1 MTQAVSKL
9 IQIKKVENKILYQF
23 VESRRVV
30 RFNSHKPLL
39 LWNILR
45 ERWPLEFSH
54 GLDPVRTSGHEGG
67 CMSGFMQP
75 AADGIVPLP
84 WL

>member
-1 MTQAVSKL
+1 MAVIGTDFQLLHCTK
-9 IQIKKVENKILYQF
+9 
-23 VESRRVV
+23 SRRDPGTADMTDGLSDL
-30 RFNSHKPLL
+30 NSGTH
-39 LWNILR
+39 
-45 ERWPLEFSH
+45 
-54 GLDPVRTSGHEGG
+54 DPVRTSGHEGG